1 MQFEGRGNDVENEDP
16 PTDRSTSMGNP
27 VVHFEIGVKDANAAN
42 KFYGQLFGWKI
53 DANNPMSYGIV
64 DTDSGGE
71 GVGGGIMKPPEGA
84 GTYTTFYVNVEDL
97 QATLDQAEKLG
108 AKTIMPPMQVPEGP
122 EIAMFSDPDGNVI
135 GLSKM

>member
-1 MQFEGRGNDVENEDP
+1 
-16 PTDRSTSMGNP
+16 MGNP

-108 AKTIMPPMQVPEGP
+108 AKTIMPPMEVPERPRDRDVLRPRRERDRPLEDVAQARG
-122 EIAMFSDPDGNVI
+122 AGASR
-135 GLSKM
+135 ST

>member
-1 MQFEGRGNDVENEDP
+1 
-16 PTDRSTSMGNP
+16 MGNP

-84 GTYTTFYVNVEDL
+84 RTYTTFYVNVEDL